1 MGYFSWMSADT
12 NEQIKL
18 GDRIFLLQPNG
29 EKPIEE
35 DWYDGYGRF
44 GGIDC
49 YEWLVDMNV
58 GKGTIQK
65 AKLSG
70 IDKRD
75 IGLSIMLS
83 SYYIDTRDGKKYSY
97 DMSELF
103 DDLNPFPINYKSKV
117 SGVEI
122 NDLIKEKVFEKR
134 SFEDY
139 FGKINYPLKFS
150 FNENAVYEDLPGSED
165 DPNQG
170 M

>member
-18 GDRIFLLQPNG
+18 GDRVFFLQPNG
-29 EKPIEE
+29 KKPIEE
-35 DWYDGYGRF
+35 DWYDGYGHF
-44 GGIDC
+44 GGVDC

-65 AKLSG
+65 AKLLG
-70 IDKRD
+70 IKKRD
-75 IGLSIMLS
+75 IGINIMFS
-83 SYYIDTRDGKKYSY
+83 SYYVDTRDGKKYSY

-103 DDLNPFPINYKSKV
+103 DDLNPFPGNYKSKV
-117 SGVEI
+117 GGVEI
-122 NDLIKEKVFEKR
+122 NDLIKENVFEKR

-150 FNENAVYEDLPGSED
+150 FDENAVYEDLPCSEN